1 MRRVAKAVDP
11 GWEPAAMAKLAFQA
25 RSDDDGFGLL
35 FENVTGSE
43 FRLATGIPVHVHS
56 VLL

>member
-25 RSDDDGFGLL
+25 RSDDDAFGLL

-43 FRLATGIPVHVHS
+43 FRPATGIPVYVHS

>member
-1 MRRVAKAVDP
+1 MVK
-11 GWEPAAMAKLAFQA
+11 WAFQA
-25 RSDDDGFGLL
+25 RSDDDAFGLL

-56 VLL
+56 VLLLGLMSYANVSFSE